1 MQLSRMTL
9 LGTSAVFMGLVCLS
23 GCSSDLQ
30 KTNVLLS
37 RENVDLRVQLSARNA
52 ALSENEA
59 LLRDKDRQIAG
70 FADVQPMFTQ
80 PPLAQ
85 AQLTGFEQIDNVSA
99 TLSASEVTIAVA
111 SDVLFPPGKTSLK
124 GAAKQSLDQV
134 ASVLGR
140 SYAEHFVR
148 IEGYTDTDPIRKS
161 GHRSNY
167 HLGFERAFAVRDYLI
182 SRGVDADRVSVASYG
197 PSRAMSTK
205 AASRRVEIVV
215 YSD

>member
-1 MQLSRMTL
+1 MQLSRMTI
-9 LGTSAVFMGLVCLS
+9 LGTGAVFMGLVCLS

-37 RENVDLRVQLSARNA
+37 RENEDLRVQLVARNA
-52 ALSENEA
+52 ALAENEA
-59 LLRDKDRQIAG
+59 TLRDRDLQIASLRDTPV
-70 FADVQPMFTQ
+70 AFTQ
-80 PPLAQ
+80 QPLAQ
-85 AQLTGFEQIDNVSA
+85 AQLTGFERIDNISA
-99 TLSASEVTIAVA
+99 TMSTGEVTIAVE
-111 SDVLFPPGKTSLK
+111 SDVLFPSGKTSLK

-134 ASVLGR
+134 ASVLAR

-148 IEGYTDTDPIRKS
+148 IEGYTDADPIRKS

-167 HLGFERAFAVRDYLI
+167 HLGFERAYAVRDYLI

-197 PSRAMSTK
+197 PSRALSTK

-215 YSD
+215 YNE

>member
-9 LGTSAVFMGLVCLS
+9 LGTGAVFMGLVCLS

-37 RENVDLRVQLSARNA
+37 RENEDLRVQLAARNA
-52 ALSENEA
+52 ALAENEA
-59 LLRDKDRQIAG
+59 LLRDKNQEIAG
-70 FADVQPMFTQ
+70 LSDAPAEYTQ

-85 AQLTGFEQIDNVSA
+85 VTGFEQIENVSA
-99 TLSASEVTIAVA
+99 TLSTGEVTIAVA
-111 SDVLFPPGKTSLK
+111 SDVLFPSGKTNLK

-134 ASVLGR
+134 ASVLER
-140 SYAEHFVR
+140 SYADHFVR

-167 HLGFERAFAVRDYLI
+167 HLGFERAYAVRDYLI
-182 SRGVDADRVSVASYG
+182 ARGVDPDRVSVASYG
-197 PSRAMSTK
+197 PSHSLSTK

-215 YSD
+215 YSE

>member
-37 RENVDLRVQLSARNA
+37 RENEDLRVQLAARNA
-52 ALSENEA
+52 ALAENEA
-59 LLRDKDRQIAG
+59 SLHDKDRQIASL
-70 FADVQPMFTQ
+70 ADAPAPYTQ

-85 AQLTGFEQIDNVSA
+85 VTGFEQIQNVSA
-99 TLSASEVTIAVA
+99 TVSTGEVTIAVA
-111 SDVLFPPGKTSLK
+111 SDVLFPSGKTNLK

-134 ASVLGR
+134 ANVLAR

-161 GHRSNY
+161 GHQSNY
-167 HLGFERAFAVRDYLI
+167 HLGFERAYAVRDYLI
-182 SRGVDADRVSVASYG
+182 SRGVDPARVSVASYG
-197 PSRAMSTK
+197 PSRSLSTK

-215 YSD
+215 YNE

>member
-1 MQLSRMTL
+1 MHLSRMTL
-9 LGTSAVFMGLVCLS
+9 LGASAVFMGLVCLS

-37 RENVDLRVQLSARNA
+37 RENEDLRVQLAARNA

-59 LLRDKDRQIAG
+59 TLRDKDRQISGLHDAP
-70 FADVQPMFTQ
+70 AAYTQ

-85 AQLTGFEQIDNVSA
+85 AQLTGFEQIENVAA
-99 TLSASEVTIAVA
+99 TVSTGEVTIAVS
-111 SDVLFPPGKTSLK
+111 SDVLFPSGKTSLK
-124 GAAKQSLDQV
+124 SAAKQSLDQV
-134 ASVLGR
+134 ASVLAR

-167 HLGFERAFAVRDYLI
+167 HLGFERAYAVRDYLI

-197 PSRAMSTK
+197 PSRALSSK

-215 YSD
+215 YNE